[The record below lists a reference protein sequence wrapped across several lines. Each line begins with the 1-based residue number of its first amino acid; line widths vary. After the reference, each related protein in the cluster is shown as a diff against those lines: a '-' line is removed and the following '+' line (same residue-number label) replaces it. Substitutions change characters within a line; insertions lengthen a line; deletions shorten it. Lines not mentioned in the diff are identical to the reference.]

1 MRRLPVRYLHDAAA
15 DLDSIFDHL
24 LDQGAS
30 ARTARG
36 FVERIEAQCERIG
49 GLPEGYPAHPDLGPG
64 IRIAPF
70 EHSAVIAYRLAEDAV
85 EIVNVFYGGR
95 DYQSLLGNKPT

>member
-1 MRRLPVRYLHDAAA
+1 MRRLPVRYLLDAAA

-30 ARTARG
+30 PRIARA
-36 FVERIEAQCERIG
+36 FVERIEVQCERIG

-64 IRIAPF
+64 IRISPF
-70 EHSAVIAYRLAEDAV
+70 ERSAVIAYRLAGDAV

-95 DYQSLLGNKPT
+95 DYQSLLGDKPT